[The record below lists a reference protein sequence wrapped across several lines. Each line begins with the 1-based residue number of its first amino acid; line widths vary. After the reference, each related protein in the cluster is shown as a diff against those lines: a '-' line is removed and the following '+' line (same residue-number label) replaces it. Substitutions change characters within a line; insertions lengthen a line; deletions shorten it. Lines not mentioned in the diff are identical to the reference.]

1 MFKTLRIL
9 ALAPI
14 LAVASLAY
22 VSAPAAAADL
32 PFYSSGLVDQN
43 GNVDVGTGFTVQHT
57 GAGTYVITYPTGT
70 FTSFPL
76 MTVTPF
82 GFDGHSTTAIIA
94 WPPPPTRAMTRVDQ
108 AHHPT
113 GPAHVEAGQRLAE
126 PGGPLSFPRSGE
138 GTVAKP
144 IYQEAP
150 DVAHWVDT

>member
-94 WPPPPTRAMTRVDQ
+94 GETGANGGASFTIQLTDKVGKSKPVDN
-108 AHHPT
+108 
-113 GPAHVEAGQRLAE
+113 GC
-126 PGGPLSFPRSGE
+126 SFTLIAS
-138 GTVAKP
+138 
-144 IYQEAP
+144 
-150 DVAHWVDT
+150 